1 MKRTLAIIFV
11 FLHLI
16 VLIYCGEMRIAWISP
31 TNSAQYPINA
41 ESSATGA
48 KFGVQSI
55 RTNKALLKNQQI
67 RLKHFDTNCN
77 SQSAIA
83 AFMLARSTY
92 DPDVIIGPPC
102 ADALRIVSELASFHN
117 LPVMAWIAP
126 NREFD
131 DKTAH
136 PTLIRM
142 QPAVNEMTSVLQ
154 YLFYLMSWRK
164 FTLLYVKDGNSN
176 EAMGEAV
183 EAVARMADISLLSS
197 HALNP
202 LTTDEEIKHILS
214 QIKLYSRVIVLA
226 VPWADMR
233 RYMLIAN
240 KLDMTNG
247 DYIFICLDRQIYTE
261 DQLSHAVLSS
271 FGWQR
276 SDNFDKEAKQAFE
289 SVLHIIVDP
298 LNEDRDEPVTKM
310 PKNRYKEFLQVTGR
324 IMGNKDVAGVEV
336 PKGTQPDPNA
346 LFLYDTILVWA
357 VLAGTLTN
365 KMENYRDGAK
375 MSEVAKDFYATGA
388 SGHIAINLNRD
399 RAGKVFILDMND
411 NGEFQPIQVIRFNSS
426 GNYDMFNLVEPSRM
440 FTWGNG
446 KTGINNAPSDEPNIT
461 ALCPTVATKQ
471 PIFRPET
478 LSRSMILTPPFNI
491 RERLPVLENIKL
503 AQQII
508 SDGARKP
515 LTTKIMEATVAPKF
529 ITLPVITTRKP
540 LTTTTDRITI
550 FVPTTST
557 ERTTTTT
564 SPDTTTTA
572 LAPATTPTTVTTTST
587 TTPLPVTT
595 TILHTTVTNE
605 PTTGKP
611 PGLKPSPE
619 RPAPAETLEFS
630 PKANIIGDW
639 PKGKNGVQVEQRM
652 RMPGG
657 PRAGQQRQPGFRRR
671 IRLRPGQE
679 PPGAAL
685 KGRQGP
691 PTRDHGSHMSPE
703 EVIQTAPETS
713 TPSERVASVTLTQ
726 SQTQTPSQPELL
738 LQEQHPSYSG
748 QHPPLQESPSQQPS
762 QSEPRT
768 EVREPTV
775 RQSHVQPGGPNS
787 HPLPP
792 QQNMI
797 RNQNIPQPALSH
809 QTVHSHISSPQQ
821 PPIRQPQPPPQQPP
835 SIQQTPQQQS
845 HQFPQP
851 QQPAAH
857 HSLPQ
862 PPPPQRQPP
871 PPPQRQP
878 PPPPQRQPLPPP
890 QQPPPPQRPPSPPQK
905 QPQPPPPRQ
914 PPPPVQSLSSVTHG
928 HPNPGQVQSP
938 HFKGQTA
945 SQPQGQPQPAIHSQG
960 PPLQPPNVMMPP
972 RPPPQRPNPPP
983 VIRQVQVNSWAPV
996 IPASPMEPGPRPST
1010 WSGHATIAPVP
1021 DFWGGWTGPQT
1032 TTATWWE
1039 ALI

>member
-1 MKRTLAIIFV
+1 MRRTLAIL
-11 FLHLI
+11 FLFLYLI

-31 TNSAQYPINA
+31 TNSVQYPINA

-55 RTNKALLKNQQI
+55 RSNKALLKNQVI

-77 SQSAIA
+77 SRSAIA

-102 ADALRIVSELASFHN
+102 ADALRSVSELASFHN
-117 LPVMAWIAP
+117 LPVMAWMAP

-142 QPAVNEMTSVLQ
+142 QPSVNEMSSVLQ

-197 HALNP
+197 HALNS
-202 LTTDEEIKHILS
+202 LTTDEEIKQILS

-247 DYIFICLDRQIYTE
+247 EYVFICLDRQIYTE
-261 DQLSHAVLSS
+261 DQLSQAVLSS
-271 FGWQR
+271 YGWQR

-324 IMGNKDVAGVEV
+324 IMGNKEVVGVEV

-388 SGHIAINLNRD
+388 SGHIAININRD
-399 RAGKVFILDMND
+399 RVGKVFILDMND

-426 GNYDMFNLVEPSRM
+426 GNYDMFNLVEPNRM

-446 KTGINNAPSDEPNIT
+446 KAGINNAPSDEPNIT
-461 ALCPTVATKQ
+461 ALCPTVAAKQ

-478 LSRSMILTPPFNI
+478 LSRSMILTPPFNTG
-491 RERLPVLENIKL
+491 ERLSVLDRIKL
-503 AQQII
+503 AHQII
-508 SDGARKP
+508 SDGTRKP
-515 LTTKIMEATVAPKF
+515 LTTKIMDATVTPKL

-540 LTTTTDRITI
+540 VTATTETTTT
-550 FVPTTST
+550 FVPTTTT

-564 SPDTTTTA
+564 SPYITTTT
-572 LAPATTPTTVTTTST
+572 LAPTTTPTTVTTTTT
-587 TTPLPVTT
+587 TTPLSVTT
-595 TILHTTVTNE
+595 TNLHVTITAE
-605 PTTGKP
+605 PTTGK

-619 RPAPAETLEFS
+619 RPVPAETLELT

-639 PKGKNGVQVEQRM
+639 PKSKNGVQVEQRM

-657 PRAGQQRQPGFRRR
+657 PRVGPQRQPGARRR
-671 IRLRPGQE
+671 IRLKPGQD
-679 PPGAAL
+679 PPSAAL

-691 PTRDHGSHMSPE
+691 PTSDHGSHLTPQE
-703 EVIQTAPETS
+703 AIQIAPETS
-713 TPSERVASVTLTQ
+713 TSSEPVAYAALPQ
-726 SQTQTPSQPELL
+726 PQTQNPSQP
-738 LQEQHPSYSG
+738 
-748 QHPPLQESPSQQPS
+748 ESPSQQQHPS
-762 QSEPRT
+762 SFGGPLPPQEPTSQQKFQSEPRT

-775 RQSHVQPGGPNS
+775 RQPNMQQLGPHSHPL
-787 HPLPP
+787 PLPP
-792 QQNMI
+792 QQNMVI
-797 RNQNIPQPALSH
+797 RNQNIPQSASSR
-809 QTVHSHISSPQQ
+809 QNVHSHTLSPHQ
-821 PPIRQPQPPPQQPP
+821 PPIRQPQQPPQQPQ
-835 SIQQTPQQQS
+835 SFQQRPPQQSQL
-845 HQFPQP
+845 PQP
-851 QQPAAH
+851 QQAPAH
-857 HSLPQ
+857 HSSPQQ
-862 PPPPQRQPP
+862 PPLQRQPTPPPQRQPPQPPQRQPP
-871 PPPQRQP
+871 PPPQRQQP
-878 PPPPQRQPLPPP
+878 HPPQSQPLPPP
-890 QQPPPPQRPPSPPQK
+890 QRQHPS
-905 QPQPPPPRQ
+905 
-914 PPPPVQSLSSVTHG
+914 PVQSLPSVTQG
-928 HPNPGQVQSP
+928 QPNPGLVQPS
-938 HFKGQTA
+938 HFKEQTA
-945 SQPQGQPQPAIHSQG
+945 TQLQGQPQQAFHSQG
-960 PPLQPPNVMMPP
+960 QGTPLQPPNVMMPP

-996 IPASPMEPGPRPST
+996 IPPSSMGPGPRPNT

-1039 ALI
+1039 ALM